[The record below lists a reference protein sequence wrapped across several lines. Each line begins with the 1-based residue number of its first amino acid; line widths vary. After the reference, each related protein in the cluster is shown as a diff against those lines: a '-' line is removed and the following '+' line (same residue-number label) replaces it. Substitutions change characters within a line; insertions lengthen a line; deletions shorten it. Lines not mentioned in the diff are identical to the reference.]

1 MSSWGKT
8 PPLPG
13 WAESDWDT
21 CVCVPL
27 LPFPQNWAA
36 ARPSQTLR
44 WALRVIMEK
53 TEHMLPL
60 DGGTADRFGLQV
72 AVKNQR
78 PTIPLGSFSPPR

>member
-1 MSSWGKT
+1 MT
-8 PPLPG
+8 PPLPA

-27 LPFPQNWAA
+27 LPFPQNWAV
-36 ARPSQTLR
+36 ARPSQTLL

-60 DGGTADRFGLQV
+60 GGGTPDRFSFQV
-72 AVKNQR
+72 AVKNQSDA
-78 PTIPLGSFSPPR
+78 IPLGSFNSPC